1 VLNTQPQV
9 QTSLSLRQ
17 HQTDQ
22 EPLLSQ
28 VQTLQLPLSML
39 QLALFKS
46 QEPEQPYWLQPSAAT
61 ASTEPLLLK

>member
-1 VLNTQPQV
+1 VLNTQQQV
-9 QTSLSLRQ
+9 QTSLSQRQ

-39 QLALFKS
+39 QLELFKS
-46 QEPEQPYWLQPSAAT
+46 QEPEQPY
-61 ASTEPLLLK
+61 